1 MSTDFNNLIRNKI
14 RDFIGGKKWSVSR
27 FASRYVEAYSEIYS
41 RREAPSTST
50 ARKLVEED
58 GHVYTEREI
67 IVLDSF
73 TNMELYQNWLEG
85 QKIQLIERSNNYY
98 GSKDSV
104 LSIDS
109 PAQFSNTLTKLNS
122 KNVQLTLADVNNVV
136 LRYAELDSS
145 KPLLLMSESQL
156 LMEEVIKIIP
166 QRYSIVCIDAEK
178 SIIPDLQSII
188 ASASK
193 GEKVFGII
201 VSSQY
206 GLFDRVKEL
215 FGSDMFMLR
224 FEFSDTMIESSL
236 HSPDLNSRANRAWL
250 VDMVN
255 KCLDL
260 RLDLPPLF
268 SAMMRACAS
277 FPWVFFPEYE
287 STRQIMDFIETIYSR
302 MSPIFEDDRLS
313 AELGRMIETG
323 IPEKWLMDDCDQ
335 CVLLEYLCEFP
346 LWRAEK
352 LAFIET
358 LPSEDVSQK
367 YREAL
372 KSTEE
377 IDIDA
382 LKLWGNTVY
391 LFPGAPRRWFDK
403 CFNANLVE
411 VDLMKV
417 IDIALTLERHSRLK

>member
-178 SIIPDLQSII
+178 SLIPDLQSII

-201 VSSQY
+201 V
-206 GLFDRVKEL
+206 
-215 FGSDMFMLR
+215 
-224 FEFSDTMIESSL
+224 
-236 HSPDLNSRANRAWL
+236 
-250 VDMVN
+250 
-255 KCLDL
+255 
-260 RLDLPPLF
+260 
-268 SAMMRACAS
+268 
-277 FPWVFFPEYE
+277 
-287 STRQIMDFIETIYSR
+287 
-302 MSPIFEDDRLS
+302 
-313 AELGRMIETG
+313 
-323 IPEKWLMDDCDQ
+323 
-335 CVLLEYLCEFP
+335 
-346 LWRAEK
+346 
-352 LAFIET
+352 
-358 LPSEDVSQK
+358 
-367 YREAL
+367 
-372 KSTEE
+372 
-377 IDIDA
+377 
-382 LKLWGNTVY
+382 
-391 LFPGAPRRWFDK
+391 
-403 CFNANLVE
+403 
-411 VDLMKV
+411 
-417 IDIALTLERHSRLK
+417 

>member
-178 SIIPDLQSII
+178 SLIPDLQSII
-188 ASASK
+188 ASA
-193 GEKVFGII
+193 
-201 VSSQY
+201 
-206 GLFDRVKEL
+206 
-215 FGSDMFMLR
+215 
-224 FEFSDTMIESSL
+224 
-236 HSPDLNSRANRAWL
+236 
-250 VDMVN
+250 
-255 KCLDL
+255 
-260 RLDLPPLF
+260 
-268 SAMMRACAS
+268 
-277 FPWVFFPEYE
+277 
-287 STRQIMDFIETIYSR
+287 
-302 MSPIFEDDRLS
+302 
-313 AELGRMIETG
+313 
-323 IPEKWLMDDCDQ
+323 
-335 CVLLEYLCEFP
+335 
-346 LWRAEK
+346 
-352 LAFIET
+352 
-358 LPSEDVSQK
+358 
-367 YREAL
+367 
-372 KSTEE
+372 
-377 IDIDA
+377 
-382 LKLWGNTVY
+382 
-391 LFPGAPRRWFDK
+391 
-403 CFNANLVE
+403 
-411 VDLMKV
+411 
-417 IDIALTLERHSRLK
+417 